1 MMHLRKSGSQIH
13 HVQVLTFRRTEAKG
27 LLLKFQTRKTKTGE
41 NAYSHLLEVLL
52 RMRQCCNHWTLC
64 GEDRISRLMEVLGE
78 NKKLELNSENRGHL
92 QDLLQL
98 AIDQQEVSEIR
109 CYGRFTSNNNPRNAP
124 SATKSSTTPSSPPA
138 AIPSAANASNASSKP
153 STNAQCAVPNSTA
166 KTTSSNPAPKSAL
179 SRPRTSTPP

>member
-1 MMHLRKSGSQIH
+1 MMRLRKSASRCH
-13 HVQVLTFRRTEAKG
+13 HVEVLMFCRTEAKG

-64 GEDRISRLMEVLGE
+64 GEDRISRLMEIIGD

-98 AIDQQEVSEIR
+98 AIDQQEVGVI
-109 CYGRFTSNNNPRNAP
+109 CW
-124 SATKSSTTPSSPPA
+124 K
-138 AIPSAANASNASSKP
+138 
-153 STNAQCAVPNSTA
+153 
-166 KTTSSNPAPKSAL
+166 L
-179 SRPRTSTPP
+179 